1 MSRKTNTLLF
11 MLIATAA
18 NILLTIVS
26 FLLLYLPYA
35 LLLAPRLPPSSVLW
49 ILALL
54 FLAAL
59 VISFLVYQ
67 ALLKL
72 FVRKVNVGKH
82 FESLVKDPTSRG

>member
-11 MLIATAA
+11 ILIATAA
-18 NILLTIVS
+18 NILLTVLC

-59 VISFLVYQ
+59 AIGFVAYQ

-72 FVRKVNVGKH
+72 FVRKVDVGKH
-82 FESLVKDPTSRG
+82 FASLVKDPTSRD

>member
-11 MLIATAA
+11 VLIATAA
-18 NILLTIVS
+18 NILLTVVS
-26 FLLLYLPYA
+26 FLVLYLPYA
-35 LLLAPRLPPSSVLW
+35 LLIAPRLPPSSVIW

-59 VISFLVYQ
+59 IISFIVYQ

-72 FVRKVNVGKH
+72 FIKKVDVRKH
-82 FESLVKDPTSRG
+82 FDPLLKGPTSRG